1 MLTLNDVFE
10 KQAKLQKAAFDV
22 DFPKVDEP
30 LAMYYAFGLYNEIG
44 EVFAADKSWKPCN
57 KGPRNHEEVKEE
69 LTDCLLFLV
78 NLMLA
83 QGMSADDISEAY
95 LKKYNVVV
103 ERFRKEGKNI

>member
-1 MLTLNDVFE
+1 MLTINDIFE

-22 DFPKVDEP
+22 DLPKVDES
-30 LAMYYAFGLYNEIG
+30 LATYYAFGLYNEIG

-69 LTDCLLFLV
+69 LTDCLLFLI

-83 QGMSADDISEAY
+83 QGMSAEDISNTY
-95 LKKYNVVV
+95 LKKYDVVV